1 MWLITSRNQPHIA
14 RRKSEQFDMI
24 TLRRSSERSH
34 ANHGWL
40 DSYHSFSFADYYDP
54 EHMGFRSLRVINEDR
69 VQGGKGF
76 GRHPHQDFEIISY
89 VVSGALK
96 HEDSMG
102 HAAVM
107 KAGEVQRIS
116 AGTGIAH
123 SEFNNSRTEPVH
135 FLQIWLLPV
144 RKGLPPGYAQ
154 QSFAG
159 ASLNFLTLACSPDG
173 RDKSIKVNQDVDL
186 FIGKL
191 ASKGAVKYTIRKARY
206 AWIQLIEGDLNLNGS
221 TFSPG
226 DGASVADEKQLQFVS
241 KNGAHFLVFDLG

>member
-1 MWLITSRNQPHIA
+1 MSSHTLIKI
-14 RRKSEQFDMI
+14 RRAN
-24 TLRRSSERSH
+24 ERGH
-34 ANHGWL
+34 ADHGWL

-69 VQGGKGF
+69 VQGGQGF
-76 GRHPHQDFEIISY
+76 GTHPHRDFEIVSY

-123 SEFNNSRTEPVH
+123 SEFNNSPVEPVH
-135 FLQIWLLPV
+135 FLQIWLLPS
-144 RKGLPPGYAQ
+144 RKGVKPDYAQ
-154 QSFAG
+154 QSFAN
-159 ASLNFLTLACSPDG
+159 APTNILTLACSPDG
-173 RDKSIKVNQDVDL
+173 HSKSIKINQDAEL

-191 ASKGAVKYTIRKARY
+191 APNGKINHPIQESRG
-206 AWIQLIEGDLNLNGS
+206 AWIQLIEGDLALNGNKLS
-221 TFSPG
+221 AG
-226 DGASVADEKQLQFVS
+226 DGAAVEDEKELLLS
-241 KNGAHFLVFDLG
+241 SDKGAHFLLFDLN

>member
-1 MWLITSRNQPHIA
+1 MPSHTLIKI
-14 RRKSEQFDMI
+14 RRAN
-24 TLRRSSERSH
+24 ERGH
-34 ANHGWL
+34 ADHGWL

-69 VQGGKGF
+69 VQGGQGF
-76 GRHPHQDFEIISY
+76 GTHPHRDFEIVSY

-123 SEFNNSRTEPVH
+123 SEVNNSPVEPVH
-135 FLQIWLLPV
+135 FLQIWLLPS
-144 RKGLPPGYAQ
+144 RKGVKPDYAQ
-154 QSFAG
+154 QSFAN
-159 ASLNFLTLACSPDG
+159 APTNILTLACSPDG
-173 RDKSIKVNQDVDL
+173 HSKSIKINQDAEL

-191 ASKGAVKYTIRKARY
+191 APNGKINHPIQESRG
-206 AWIQLIEGDLNLNGS
+206 AWIQLIEGDLALNGNKLS
-221 TFSPG
+221 AG
-226 DGASVADEKQLQFVS
+226 DGAAVEDEKELLLS
-241 KNGAHFLVFDLG
+241 SDKGAHFLLFDLN

>member
-1 MWLITSRNQPHIA
+1 MIKI
-14 RRKSEQFDMI
+14 RKSD
-24 TLRRSSERSH
+24 ERGH

-40 DSYHSFSFADYYDP
+40 DSHHTFSFADYYDP
-54 EHMGFRSLRVINEDR
+54 QHMGFRSLRVINEDR

-107 KAGEVQRIS
+107 KAGDVQRIS

-123 SEFNNSRTEPVH
+123 SEFNNSSTEQVH
-135 FLQIWLLPV
+135 FLQIWLKPS
-144 RKGLPPGYAQ
+144 RKGFPPDYAQ
-154 QSFAG
+154 ASFAN
-159 ASLNFLTLACSPDG
+159 APLNALTLVCSPEG
-173 RDKSIKVNQDVDL
+173 KNGSLKINQDVNL

-191 ASKGAVKYTIRKARY
+191 SAKGKINHPVGAQRH
-206 AWIQLIEGDLNLNGS
+206 AWIQLIEG
-221 TFSPG
+221 
-226 DGASVADEKQLQFVS
+226 E
-241 KNGAHFLVFDLG
+241 